1 MKSFSISKTLIL
13 VSILAVPGFLFFY
26 LLPHFAKN
34 RYKSLPIY
42 GEKKVASTFHSVK
55 GKKIPDTIY
64 HTVRDF
70 KLINQ
75 NSDAVNWKS
84 YENKIVVLNLFYTG
98 SPIKDVA
105 KSVNALVEEYQKNGL
120 IKFISLSVDPTD
132 RDKISSYARL
142 IKAQAGKW
150 DLLTGDTTSVYPF
163 IRKDLMLDVIHSEET
178 NGSKFIYSNQMILL
192 DNQHRIRGY
201 YEATNADAQ
210 AKLTDEIKVLVA
222 EDLRNLKDGR

>member
-13 VSILAVPGFLFFY
+13 VGILAVPGFLFFY

-64 HTVRDF
+64 HIVPNF
-70 KLINQ
+70 SLINQ
-75 NSDAVNWKS
+75 DKDSVSWKS
-84 YENKIVVLNLFYTG
+84 LENKIVILNLFYTG

-105 KSVNALVEEYQKNGL
+105 KSVKALVEEYQKNGL
-120 IKFISLSVDPTD
+120 IKFVSISVDPIDTN
-132 RDKISSYARL
+132 KISLYAKS
-142 IKAQAGKW
+142 IKAKAGKW
-150 DLLTGDTTSVYPF
+150 DLLAGDTTKIYPF
-163 IRKDLMLDVIHSEET
+163 IRNGLMLDVIHSEET

-201 YEATNADAQ
+201 YEATNVDAQ
-210 AKLTDEIKVLVA
+210 SKLSDEIKVLVA
-222 EDLRNLKDGR
+222 EDLRNIKDGR

>member
-26 LLPHFAKN
+26 LLPQFAKN

-64 HTVRDF
+64 HTVRNF
-70 KLINQ
+70 KLTNQ
-75 NSDAVNWKS
+75 NSDSVNWKS

-98 SPIKDVA
+98 SPVKEVA
-105 KSVNALVEEYQKNGL
+105 KSVNALVEEYQKNDL

-132 RDKISSYARL
+132 RDRISNYANL
-142 IKAQAGKW
+142 IKAKAGKW
-150 DLLTGDTTSVYPF
+150 DLLVGDTTSVYPF
-163 IRKDLMLDVIHSEET
+163 IRKDLMLDVIHSEDT

-192 DNQHRIRGY
+192 DNQHRIRGF
-201 YEATNADAQ
+201 YETTNADAQ
-210 AKLTDEIKVLVA
+210 SKLTDEIKVLVA